1 MTLAGPD
8 LAPRNAVD
16 LFRPL
21 ACDRLSE
28 DDPPPPWDPAAA
40 EARALKSPAVPEL
53 LYAREVETLYRRH
66 HRLVFRIALRY
77 GGGSTAWAEDITQ
90 DVFVDLCKAIP
101 TLNALDDMEG
111 WLYRATT
118 NRCFNR
124 LRRERFLSLA
134 PVRWLL
140 GEQRPEPR
148 PPDALAIA
156 HDDLRRAM
164 AALDTLPLKERI
176 AFSMYYL
183 DEKEQEEIG
192 RLLGHS
198 KGYICKL
205 IQRAVARL
213 REAGWEVSHAS
224 AR

>member
-1 MTLAGPD
+1 LS
-8 LAPRNAVD
+8 NAT
-16 LFRPL
+16 RPL
-21 ACDRLSE
+21 TAPADR
-28 DDPPPPWDPAAA
+28 
-40 EARALKSPAVPEL
+40 EA
-53 LYAREVETLYRRH
+53 
-66 HRLVFRIALRY
+66 
-77 GGGSTAWAEDITQ
+77 
-90 DVFVDLCKAIP
+90 
-101 TLNALDDMEG
+101 
-111 WLYRATT
+111 WLYRPPT

-124 LRRERFLSLA
+124 LRRERFLSLL
-134 PVRWLL
+134 PIRWLL

-164 AALDTLPLKERI
+164 AALEALPLKERL

-192 RLLGHS
+192 RILGHS

-213 REAGWEVSHAS
+213 REAGWEVDHAC
-224 AR
+224 RR